1 MDNFKTEL
9 DADGILLCTF
19 DIPGKSMNTFTKGAL
34 ADVEAIAGRAKNE
47 ADIKGV
53 VITSGKTSG
62 FCAGADLEELFGGGW
77 EAPAL
82 KQKSGSASE
91 DFEGEARLKA
101 TFDAA
106 FEMNRVYR
114 LLETCG
120 KPVAVAINGLAL
132 GGGLEVSLACHYR
145 VMGDGPKTQVGLP
158 EVKIG
163 LFPGGGGSQRL
174 PRLIG
179 VQNALLA
186 MSEGKS
192 FGPKEALAQG
202 IVNEV
207 VPAGEEVAA
216 ARRWILGVIAK
227 GGGDAK
233 APWDKP
239 DFKIP
244 GGGPYHP
251 AGSQVFIMGNALLRK
266 QSYGNYPAVINLM
279 HSVYEGLQVPFDT
292 AIRIETRF
300 FCNTLAMPQAKA
312 MLRTFFFSMQAL
324 GKGAGRP
331 AGVPKAEFSQVAV
344 LGAGMMGAG
353 IAYVQALAG
362 IRTILIDRDQASAD
376 KGRAHCEDLIRKQVS
391 RGRMTAENGQAT
403 LDLIVA
409 TPDYDLIKGSDLV
422 IEAVFENTELK
433 EKVTRDAE
441 ARLYSGDKEATAI
454 FGSNTSTIPISLL
467 ATASSKPERF
477 IGIHFFSP
485 VDKMMLVEII
495 MGDKTDDVTL
505 AKVIDY
511 VLKIKKTPIVVNDS
525 RGFYTSR
532 CFSTFLMEGMAMW
545 AEGYKPALIDNVGR
559 MTGMPRG
566 PLEMADD
573 VALDLMVK
581 INAEM
586 AKAGGEGHVPEPG
599 TAELARMVAGDRLGR
614 KNGKGFYDYPVDRNA
629 AKTLWPGLT
638 DYFPVTVTE
647 AEPPLVEEMKTRIL
661 YRQAVEAVRCFEE
674 GVITDPREADVGSIL
689 GWGFAPW
696 SGGVISLIDSVG
708 TAQFLAELDRMT
720 AAYGDRFKAPQLLR
734 DMAAKGET
742 FYGRFGKTKADKAA

>member
-1 MDNFKTEL
+1 MENFKTEL

-19 DIPGKSMNTFTKGAL
+19 DVPGKSMNTFTKAAL
-34 ADVEAIAGRAKNE
+34 ADLEQIAQRAKTD
-47 ADIKGV
+47 AAVKGV
-53 VITSGKTSG
+53 VITSGKPSG
-62 FCAGADLEELFGGGW
+62 FCAGADLEEMLGGAWDVPG
-77 EAPAL
+77 
-82 KQKSGSASE
+82 
-91 DFEGEARLKA
+91 DGEAALKA

-114 LLETCG
+114 ELETCG
-120 KPVAVAINGLAL
+120 KPVAAALNGLAL
-132 GGGLEVSLACHYR
+132 GGGCEVALACHYR
-145 VMGDGPKTQVGLP
+145 VLSNGPKSQIGLP
-158 EVKIG
+158 EIKIG

-179 VQNALLA
+179 AQAALMA

-192 FGPKEALAQG
+192 FKPQEALGAG
-202 IVNEV
+202 IVDEIADDDKV
-207 VPAGEEVAA
+207 VEAAKTWIKTKGDPVA
-216 ARRWILGVIAK
+216 R
-227 GGGDAK
+227 
-233 APWDKP
+233 WDKK

-279 HSVYEGLQVPFDT
+279 HSVYEGLQLPFDT
-292 AIRIETRF
+292 AIRVESRF
-300 FCNTLAMPQAKA
+300 FSKTLMTPQAKA
-312 MLRTFFFSMQAL
+312 MIRTFFFSMQAL
-324 GKGAGRP
+324 GKGSGRP
-331 AGVPKAEFSQVAV
+331 AGVAKAEFGQVAV

-353 IAYVQALAG
+353 IAYVQAMAG
-362 IRTILIDRDQASAD
+362 IKTVLIDRDQAAAD
-376 KGRAHCEDLIRKQVS
+376 KGKAHCEDLLKKAVS
-391 RGRMTAENGQAT
+391 RGKMTAEKMQQT

-409 TPDYDLIKGSDLV
+409 TPDYSAVNGCDLV

-433 EKVTRDAE
+433 EKVTKDAE
-441 ARLYSGDKEATAI
+441 AQLYTGAKADTAI

-467 ATASSKPERF
+467 ATASSKPDKF

-495 MGDKTDDVTL
+495 LGKETSDETL
-505 AKVIDY
+505 AKTIDY
-511 VLKIKKTPIVVNDS
+511 VIKIKKTPIVVNDS

-532 CFSTFLMEGMAMW
+532 CFSTFLMEGMALW
-545 AEGYKPALIDNVGR
+545 SEGFIPAGIDNVGR
-559 MTGMPRG
+559 ATGMPRG

-586 AKAGGEGHVPEPG
+586 AKAAGAGHVPEPG
-599 TAELARMVAGDRLGR
+599 TAELAKMVEAGRLGR
-614 KNGKGFYDYPVDRNA
+614 KNGKGFYDYPTDKSPKILWSGLSDIFA
-629 AKTLWPGLT
+629 IKTDEIDPAT
-638 DYFPVTVTE
+638 
-647 AEPPLVEEMKTRIL
+647 AEEMKKRLL
-661 YRQAVEAVRCFEE
+661 YRQAVEAARCFEE

-696 SGGVISLIDSVG
+696 SGGVISLMDAVG
-708 TAQFLAELDRMT
+708 IPAFVAELDRMEK
-720 AAYGDRFKAPQLLR
+720 AYGSRFKAPQLLR

-742 FYGRFGKTKADKAA
+742 FYSRFGGQKAEKAA